1 MDSTVVHSA
10 RLIFQDGAELAVPV
24 ESGQTLLEGALGL
37 NAPLRYDCCAGS
49 CGSCVVKC
57 LAGETRVD
65 MANRLP
71 ISADELA
78 AGFRPACLTRLM
90 SDATFELPY
99 PGRSPPT
106 EPSKHPAHI
115 VEMRRAAP
123 SVMLMTLKLT
133 HPEDFVFHIPHA
145 KDLG

>member
-1 MDSTVVHSA
+1 MDSTVHRA

-24 ESGQTLLEGALGL
+24 IPGQTLLEGALSL
-37 NAPLRYDCCAGS
+37 NAPLRYDCCSGT
-49 CGSCVVKC
+49 CGSCVVQC

-71 ISADELA
+71 VSTEELA

-99 PGRSPPT
+99 PHHSPPS
-106 EPSKHPAHI
+106 EPSKSSR
-115 VEMRRAAP
+115 MR
-123 SVMLMTLKLT
+123 
-133 HPEDFVFHIPHA
+133 
-145 KDLG
+145 